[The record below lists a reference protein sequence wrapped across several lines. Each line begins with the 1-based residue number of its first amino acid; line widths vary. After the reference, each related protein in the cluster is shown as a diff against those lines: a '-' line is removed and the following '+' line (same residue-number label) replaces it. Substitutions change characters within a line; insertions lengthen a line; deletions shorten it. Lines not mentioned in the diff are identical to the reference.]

1 MPLPFSR
8 GNSAVCFMCANDFA
22 VAFRRKD
29 FMSRRYCGVFRQT
42 HSPVLSTRNSMMSTN
57 HEEA

>member
-1 MPLPFSR
+1 
-8 GNSAVCFMCANDFA
+8 MCANDFA
-22 VAFRRKD
+22 VAFRRND

-42 HSPVLSTRNSMMSTN
+42 HSPVLNTRNSMMSTN